1 MRSAVAIIVMYGT
14 LFLTGSMAITL
25 IEGLPLSA
33 VLFECASAI
42 GTVGLTLGCTTQLGA
57 ASHLILVLLMYFGRV
72 GGLTMIYA
80 LVSGHVPVPSQLP
93 QERITIG

>member
-1 MRSAVAIIVMYGT
+1 
-14 LFLTGSMAITL
+14 MAITL
-25 IEGLPLSA
+25 IEGLPLSM

-42 GTVGLTLGCTTQLGA
+42 GTVGLTLGCTTSLGPI
-57 ASHLILVLLMYFGRV
+57 SQIILILLMYFGRV

-80 LVSGHVPVPSQLP
+80 LVSGHIPAPSQLP